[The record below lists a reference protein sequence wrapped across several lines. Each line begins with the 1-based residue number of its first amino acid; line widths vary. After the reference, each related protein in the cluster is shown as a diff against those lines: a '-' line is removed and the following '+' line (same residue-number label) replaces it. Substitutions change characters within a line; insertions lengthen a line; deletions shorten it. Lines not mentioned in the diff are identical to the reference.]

1 RWHGLLHSGARYAV
15 RDQESARECI
25 EENTTLRRI
34 APHTIEDI
42 GGLFAL
48 LPGDDEAYAGQ
59 FVEGC
64 RASGIPTEELSA
76 AAAHRREPL
85 LAPDVKLAFA
95 VPDGGIDSWSLLRSM
110 AADAEARGCR
120 VLVRH
125 PLVGVERDGDRIT
138 AVRVHDAVAGQDR
151 TIGCQWVVN
160 AAGAW
165 AGEVGRMAGVPLKM
179 IAGKG
184 VMVVMASRYVRGV
197 INACRKPA
205 DGDIIV
211 PQHEV
216 AILGT
221 TSEQVPSADDI
232 AVPPADVDRM
242 IDMCAQMVP
251 ALASGR
257 VLRAFAGSRPLY
269 VAEPPADGGD
279 GGGDTRA
286 VSRNFTVIDHPRLDG
301 LDNMYSIVGGKL
313 TTCRQMAEAVV
324 DRLAERMGVTEPCRT
339 ATELL
344 PGADHGTHRVAEPLA
359 RVERDQTYGELI
371 CECELV
377 TRGQVR
383 EAVNDGLTELED
395 LRRKVRLG
403 YGPCQAAFCAW
414 RAAGML
420 AEGSGR
426 RGPGNPEGVP
436 RSVGRGPGNPT
447 TRWSGWSGSW
457 RSAGAGSGRPS
468 GATRPARPCSTTP
481 STAASSTSGARACPT
496 RRPPPPRAADAGRRG
511 RRRGGPGRA
520 GQRHPPGRGGPPGAG
535 PGPRQRLHP
544 LGGWGGRRA
553 RADRRRAGRAATG
566 GDRPP
571 PRGPPLPPG
580 RSGGDPR
587 RPGLVLPL
595 HRRGRPDPRRRPRP
609 QSRPGHRLRHPAT
622 HLPASRAGG
631 GPGNRVGCS
640 TGAGGGGDLRRVPRL
655 LGGPVRGPPA
665 PD

>member
-1 RWHGLLHSGARYAV
+1 METDVVVVGGGVTGVAVLRDLALRGVHAVLVERFDLGTGTSGRWHGLLHSGARYAV

-25 EENTTLRRI
+25 EENTTLRRV

-42 GGLFAL
+42 GGLFVL
-48 LPGDDEAYAGQ
+48 LPGDDEAYAEK

-95 VPDGGIDSWSLLRSM
+95 VPDGGIDSWSLLHSM
-110 AADAEARGCR
+110 AADAEARGCK

-125 PLVGVERDGDRIT
+125 PLVGIDRDGDRIT
-138 AVRVHDAVAGQDR
+138 AVRVHDAVSGEDR

-160 AAGAW
+160 ATGAW
-165 AGEVGRMAGVPLKM
+165 AGDVGRIAGVSLKM

-197 INACRKPA
+197 VNACRKPA

-221 TSEQVPSADDI
+221 TSEQVASADDI
-232 AVPPADVDRM
+232 SVGLADVDRM

-251 ALASGR
+251 AIASGR

-269 VAEPPADGGD
+269 KPEAPAGGD
-279 GGGDTRA
+279 GQEEAGDTRE
-286 VSRNFTVIDHPRLDG
+286 VSRTFTVLDHASRDG
-301 LDNMYSIVGGKL
+301 LDNMFSIVGGKL

-339 ATELL
+339 ATEVL
-344 PGADHGTHRVAEPLA
+344 PGADHGTHQVAEPLA
-359 RVERDQTYGELI
+359 RVERDKAYGELI

-383 EAVNDGLTELED
+383 DAVASGLTELED
-395 LRRKVRLG
+395 LRRKLRLG

-420 AEGSGR
+420 ADARPTGNGSGSAADGGPDVVAGLER
-426 RGPGNPEGVP
+426 WRGQRSTIWGDQARQALLNHAIYRGIFDLHGEGVP
-436 RSVGRGPGNPT
+436 DE
-447 TRWSGWSGSW
+447 
-457 RSAGAGSGRPS
+457 AAAPS
-468 GATRPARPCSTTP
+468 
-481 STAASSTSGARACPT
+481 ARAGE
-496 RRPPPPRAADAGRRG
+496 D
-511 RRRGGPGRA
+511 
-520 GQRHPPGRGGPPGAG
+520 
-535 PGPRQRLHP
+535 
-544 LGGWGGRRA
+544 
-553 RADRRRAGRAATG
+553 
-566 GDRPP
+566 
-571 PRGPPLPPG
+571 
-580 RSGGDPR
+580 
-587 RPGLVLPL
+587 
-595 HRRGRPDPRRRPRP
+595 
-609 QSRPGHRLRHPAT
+609 
-622 HLPASRAGG
+622 
-631 GPGNRVGCS
+631 
-640 TGAGGGGDLRRVPRL
+640 
-655 LGGPVRGPPA
+655 
-665 PD
+665 

>member
-1 RWHGLLHSGARYAV
+1 MMETDVVVVGGGVTGVAVLRDLALRGVRAVLVERFDLGTGTSGRWHGLLHSGARYAV
-15 RDQESARECI
+15 RDQDAARECI

-85 LAPDVKLAFA
+85 LAPDVKLAYA

-110 AADAEARGCR
+110 AADAEAG
-120 VLVRH
+120 
-125 PLVGVERDGDRIT
+125 E
-138 AVRVHDAVAGQDR
+138 DR
-151 TIGCQWVVN
+151 TIGCQWMVN

-197 INACRKPA
+197 VNACRKPA

-221 TSEQVPSADDI
+221 TSEQAPSADDI
-232 AVPPADVDRM
+232 SVPPADVDRM

-251 ALASGR
+251 AIASGR

-269 VAEPPADGGD
+269 VAEPPADGGGD
-279 GGGDTRA
+279 GGGDTRE
-286 VSRNFTVIDHPRLDG
+286 VSRTFTVVDHPKLDG

-339 ATELL
+339 ATEVM
-344 PGADHGTHRVAEPLA
+344 PGADHGPHRVAEPLA
-359 RVERDQTYGELI
+359 RVERDHAYGELI

-383 EAVNDGLTELED
+383 DAVASGLTELED

-420 AEGSGR
+420 AEAGHGSGPGGDQGPDAVVGLER
-426 RGPGNPEGVP
+426 FLEERWRGMRPTIWGDQARQALLNHAIYRGIFDLQGAGVP
-436 RSVGRGPGNPT
+436 DE
-447 TRWSGWSGSW
+447 
-457 RSAGAGSGRPS
+457 AAE
-468 GATRPARPCSTTP
+468 P
-481 STAASSTSGARACPT
+481 STP
-496 RRPPPPRAADAGRRG
+496 AGG
-511 RRRGGPGRA
+511 S
-520 GQRHPPGRGGPPGAG
+520 GGPPGWS
-535 PGPRQRLHP
+535 PG
-544 LGGWGGRRA
+544 
-553 RADRRRAGRAATG
+553 
-566 GDRPP
+566 
-571 PRGPPLPPG
+571 
-580 RSGGDPR
+580 
-587 RPGLVLPL
+587 
-595 HRRGRPDPRRRPRP
+595 
-609 QSRPGHRLRHPAT
+609 
-622 HLPASRAGG
+622 
-631 GPGNRVGCS
+631 
-640 TGAGGGGDLRRVPRL
+640 GAGEG
-655 LGGPVRGPPA
+655 
-665 PD
+665 

>member
-1 RWHGLLHSGARYAV
+1 METDVVVVGGGVTGVAVLRDLALRGVHAVLVERLDLGTGTSGRWHGLLHSGARYAV

-42 GGLFAL
+42 GGLFVL
-48 LPGDDEAYAGQ
+48 LPSDDEAYAGQ

-64 RASGIPTEELSA
+64 RASGIPTEELSQ
-76 AAAHRREPL
+76 AAAHRREPM
-85 LAPDVKLAFA
+85 LAPDLRLAFA
-95 VPDGGIDSWSLLRSM
+95 VPDGGIDSWSLMRSM

-138 AVRVHDAVAGQDR
+138 AVRVHDAVAGEDR

-165 AGEVGRMAGVPLKM
+165 AGEVGRMAGVPITM

-197 INACRKPA
+197 VNACRKPA

-221 TSEQVPSADDI
+221 TSEQVDSPDDI
-232 AVPPADVDRM
+232 SVPPADVDRM

-251 ALASGR
+251 AIASGR

-269 VAEPPADGGD
+269 KPEAPAGD
-279 GGGDTRA
+279 GQGGRGGDTRE
-286 VSRNFTVIDHPRLDG
+286 VSRTFTVLDHASRDG
-301 LDNMYSIVGGKL
+301 LDNMFSIVGGKL

-324 DRLAERMGVTEPCRT
+324 DRLAERMGVTAPCTT

-344 PGADHGTHRVAEPLA
+344 PGADHGTHKVAGPLA
-359 RVERDQTYGELI
+359 RVERDQAYGELI

-377 TRGQVR
+377 TRAQVH
-383 EAVNDGLTELED
+383 EAIAGGLTELED
-395 LRRKVRLG
+395 LRRKVRVG

-420 AEGSGR
+420 AEAQGDGDTPLAGLER
-426 RGPGNPEGVP
+426 FLEERWRGQRSTVWGDQARQALLNHAIYRGIFDLQGLGIPDEAAAANRP
-436 RSVGRGPGNPT
+436 RTEDGDGD
-447 TRWSGWSGSW
+447 
-457 RSAGAGSGRPS
+457 
-468 GATRPARPCSTTP
+468 
-481 STAASSTSGARACPT
+481 PT
-496 RRPPPPRAADAGRRG
+496 RRV
-511 RRRGGPGRA
+511 
-520 GQRHPPGRGGPPGAG
+520 GQELVGDTEGRG
-535 PGPRQRLHP
+535 
-544 LGGWGGRRA
+544 
-553 RADRRRAGRAATG
+553 
-566 GDRPP
+566 
-571 PRGPPLPPG
+571 
-580 RSGGDPR
+580 S
-587 RPGLVLPL
+587 
-595 HRRGRPDPRRRPRP
+595 
-609 QSRPGHRLRHPAT
+609 
-622 HLPASRAGG
+622 SRAGDG
-631 GPGNRVGCS
+631 
-640 TGAGGGGDLRRVPRL
+640 
-655 LGGPVRGPPA
+655 
-665 PD
+665 

>member
-1 RWHGLLHSGARYAV
+1 MNRPPLETDVVVVGGGVTGVAVLRDLALRGVQAILVERFDLGTGTSGRWHGLLHSGARYAV

-42 GGLFAL
+42 GGLFVL

-95 VPDGGIDSWSLLRSM
+95 VPDGGIDSWGLLRSM
-110 AADAEARGCR
+110 AADAEARGCQ

-125 PLVGVERDGDRIT
+125 PIVGVERTGDRIT

-165 AGEVGRMAGVPLKM
+165 AGEVGRMAGVPLTM

-197 INACRKPA
+197 VNACRKPA

-221 TSEQVPSADDI
+221 TSEQVPSPDDI
-232 AVPPADVDRM
+232 SVPVADVDRM

-251 ALASGR
+251 AIASGR

-269 VAEPPADGGD
+269 KPEAPAAGD
-279 GGGDTRA
+279 GQAAGGDTRE
-286 VSRNFTVIDHPRLDG
+286 VSRTFTVLDHASRDG
-301 LDNMYSIVGGKL
+301 LGNMFSIVGGKL

-339 ATELL
+339 ATEVL
-344 PGADHGTHRVAEPLA
+344 PGADHGHHQVAAPLA
-359 RVERDQTYGELI
+359 KVERDQAYGELI

-383 EAVNDGLTELED
+383 EAVASGLTELED
-395 LRRKVRLG
+395 LRRRLRLG

-414 RAAGML
+414 RAAGM
-420 AEGSGR
+420 
-426 RGPGNPEGVP
+426 V
-436 RSVGRGPGNPT
+436 
-447 TRWSGWSGSW
+447 
-457 RSAGAGSGRPS
+457 
-468 GATRPARPCSTTP
+468 
-481 STAASSTSGARACPT
+481 
-496 RRPPPPRAADAGRRG
+496 ADAQ
-511 RRRGGPGRA
+511 PA
-520 GQRHPPGRGGPPGAG
+520 G
-535 PGPRQRLHP
+535 
-544 LGGWGGRRA
+544 
-553 RADRRRAGRAATG
+553 D
-566 GDRPP
+566 GDRA
-571 PRGPPLPPG
+571 
-580 RSGGDPR
+580 
-587 RPGLVLPL
+587 
-595 HRRGRPDPRRRPRP
+595 PDPVAGLERFLEERWRGQ
-609 QSRPGHRLRHPAT
+609 QST
-622 HLPASRAGG
+622 IW
-631 GPGNRVGCS
+631 
-640 TGAGGGGDLRRVPRL
+640 GDQARQAL
-655 LGGPVRGPPA
+655 
-665 PD
+665 

>member
-1 RWHGLLHSGARYAV
+1 MTAPLETDVVVVGGGVTGVAVLRDLALRGVHAILVERFDLGTGTSGRWHGLLHSGARYAV

-42 GGLFAL
+42 GGLFVL

-125 PLVGVERDGDRIT
+125 PMVGVERDGDRIT
-138 AVRVHDAVAGQDR
+138 AVRVHDAVAGEDR
-151 TIGCQWVVN
+151 LIGCQWVVN

-165 AGEVGRMAGVPLKM
+165 AGEVGRMAGVPITM

-197 INACRKPA
+197 VNACRKPA

-221 TSEQVPSADDI
+221 TSEQVPSPDDI
-232 AVPPADVDRM
+232 SVAPADVDRM

-251 ALASGR
+251 AIASGR

-269 VAEPPADGGD
+269 KPEAPAGGGSGGD
-279 GGGDTRA
+279 GGGGDTRE
-286 VSRNFTVIDHPRLDG
+286 VSRTFTVLDHASRDG
-301 LDNMYSIVGGKL
+301 LDNMFSIVGGKL

-339 ATELL
+339 ATEVL
-344 PGADHGTHRVAEPLA
+344 PGADHGPHRLAEPLA
-359 RVERDQTYGELI
+359 RVERDQAYGELI

-383 EAVNDGLTELED
+383 QAVADGLTELED
-395 LRRKVRLG
+395 LRRKLRLG

-420 AEGSGR
+420 AEAQGAGDGASGDGA
-426 RGPGNPEGVP
+426 RGPDPVAGLERFMEERWRGQRSTIWGDQARQALLNHAIYRGIFDLQGDGVP
-436 RSVGRGPGNPT
+436 DEAAAVLEQPRTGPG
-447 TRWSGWSGSW
+447 
-457 RSAGAGSGRPS
+457 AGD
-468 GATRPARPCSTTP
+468 
-481 STAASSTSGARACPT
+481 PT
-496 RRPPPPRAADAGRRG
+496 RRVGQELVGDTEGRTSS
-511 RRRGGPGRA
+511 
-520 GQRHPPGRGGPPGAG
+520 
-535 PGPRQRLHP
+535 
-544 LGGWGGRRA
+544 
-553 RADRRRAGRAATG
+553 RADGR
-566 GDRPP
+566 
-571 PRGPPLPPG
+571 
-580 RSGGDPR
+580 
-587 RPGLVLPL
+587 
-595 HRRGRPDPRRRPRP
+595 
-609 QSRPGHRLRHPAT
+609 
-622 HLPASRAGG
+622 
-631 GPGNRVGCS
+631 
-640 TGAGGGGDLRRVPRL
+640 
-655 LGGPVRGPPA
+655 
-665 PD
+665 

>member
-1 RWHGLLHSGARYAV
+1 MTTTLETDVVVVGGGVTGVAVLRDLALRGVHAILVERFDLGTGTSGRWHGLLHSGARYAV

-42 GGLFAL
+42 GGLFVL
-48 LPGDDEAYAGQ
+48 LPPDDEAYAAQ

-64 RASGIPTEELSA
+64 RASGIPTEELST

-85 LAPDVKLAFA
+85 LAPDVRLAFA
-95 VPDGGIDSWSLLRSM
+95 VPDGGIDSWALLRSM
-110 AADAEARGCR
+110 AADVEARGCQ

-125 PLVGVERDGDRIT
+125 PIVGVERTGDRIT

-165 AGEVGRMAGVPLKM
+165 AGDVGRMAGVPLTM

-197 INACRKPA
+197 VNACRKPA

-221 TSEQVPSADDI
+221 TSEQVSSADNI
-232 AVPPADVDRM
+232 SVPPADVDRM

-251 ALASGR
+251 AIASGR

-269 VAEPPADGGD
+269 KPEAPAGG
-279 GGGDTRA
+279 GAGGAGGDTRE
-286 VSRNFTVIDHPRLDG
+286 VSRTFTVLDHASRDG
-301 LDNMYSIVGGKL
+301 LDNMFSIVGGKL

-339 ATELL
+339 ATEVL
-344 PGADHGTHRVAEPLA
+344 PGADHGHHQVAAPLA
-359 RVERDQTYGELI
+359 RVERDQAYGELI

-383 EAVNDGLTELED
+383 EAVASGLTELED

-420 AEGSGR
+420 AEGSGEGDPVAGLER
-426 RGPGNPEGVP
+426 FLEERWRGQQSTIWGDQARQALLNHAIYRGIFDLRGDGVP
-436 RSVGRGPGNPT
+436 DEAAAVSPEE
-447 TRWSGWSGSW
+447 
-457 RSAGAGSGRPS
+457 GA
-468 GATRPARPCSTTP
+468 
-481 STAASSTSGARACPT
+481 
-496 RRPPPPRAADAGRRG
+496 
-511 RRRGGPGRA
+511 
-520 GQRHPPGRGGPPGAG
+520 
-535 PGPRQRLHP
+535 
-544 LGGWGGRRA
+544 
-553 RADRRRAGRAATG
+553 
-566 GDRPP
+566 
-571 PRGPPLPPG
+571 
-580 RSGGDPR
+580 
-587 RPGLVLPL
+587 
-595 HRRGRPDPRRRPRP
+595 
-609 QSRPGHRLRHPAT
+609 
-622 HLPASRAGG
+622 
-631 GPGNRVGCS
+631 
-640 TGAGGGGDLRRVPRL
+640 
-655 LGGPVRGPPA
+655 
-665 PD
+665 

>member
-1 RWHGLLHSGARYAV
+1 MTADLETDVVVVGGGVTGVAVLRDLALRGVHAILVERFDLGTGTSGRWHGLLHSGARYAV

-42 GGLFAL
+42 GGLFVL

-64 RASGIPTEELSA
+64 RASGIPTEELSP

-95 VPDGGIDSWSLLRSM
+95 VPDGGIDSWSLLHSM
-110 AADAEARGCR
+110 AADAEARGCQ

-125 PLVGVERDGDRIT
+125 PIVGVERSGDRIN

-165 AGEVGRMAGVPLKM
+165 AGEVGRMAGVPITM

-184 VMVVMASRYVRGV
+184 VMVVMASRYVHGV
-197 INACRKPA
+197 VNACRKPA

-221 TSEQVPSADDI
+221 TSEQVPSPDDI
-232 AVPPADVDRM
+232 SVPPADVDRM
-242 IDMCAQMVP
+242 VDMCAQMVP
-251 ALASGR
+251 AIASGR

-269 VAEPPADGGD
+269 KPEAPAGGD
-279 GGGDTRA
+279 GGGSGGDTRE
-286 VSRNFTVIDHPRLDG
+286 VSRTFTVLDHASRDG
-301 LDNMYSIVGGKL
+301 LDNMFSIVGGKL

-339 ATELL
+339 ATEVL
-344 PGADHGTHRVAEPLA
+344 PGADHGYHRQAEPLA
-359 RVERDQTYGELI
+359 RVERDQAYGELI

-383 EAVNDGLTELED
+383 QAVADGLTELED
-395 LRRKVRLG
+395 LRRKLRLG

-420 AEGSGR
+420 AEGSGEPHDGPAGRESAPR
-426 RGPGNPEGVP
+426 RPEG
-436 RSVGRGPGNPT
+436 
-447 TRWSGWSGSW
+447 
-457 RSAGAGSGRPS
+457 AGASDPVAGLERFLEERWRGQQSTIWGDQ
-468 GATRPARPCSTTP
+468 ARQALLNHAIYRGIFDLRGDGMPDE
-481 STAASSTSGARACPT
+481 AAAALDQPPRTEPGTGDPT
-496 RRPPPPRAADAGRRG
+496 RRVGEE
-511 RRRGGPGRA
+511 
-520 GQRHPPGRGGPPGAG
+520 
-535 PGPRQRLHP
+535 LV
-544 LGGWGGRRA
+544 
-553 RADRRRAGRAATG
+553 
-566 GDRPP
+566 GDSE
-571 PRGPPLPPG
+571 G
-580 RSGGDPR
+580 RS
-587 RPGLVLPL
+587 
-595 HRRGRPDPRRRPRP
+595 
-609 QSRPGHRLRHPAT
+609 S
-622 HLPASRAGG
+622 SRAEG
-631 GPGNRVGCS
+631 R
-640 TGAGGGGDLRRVPRL
+640 
-655 LGGPVRGPPA
+655 
-665 PD
+665 

>member
-1 RWHGLLHSGARYAV
+1 MMETDVVVVGGGVTGVAVLRDLALRGVRAVLVERFDLGTGTSGRWHGLLHSGARYAV

-25 EENTTLRRI
+25 EENTTLRRV

-42 GGLFAL
+42 GGLFVL
-48 LPGDDEAYAGQ
+48 LPGDDEAYAEQ

-76 AAAHRREPL
+76 AASHRREPL
-85 LAPDVKLAFA
+85 LAPDVRLAFA
-95 VPDGGIDSWSLLRSM
+95 VPDGGIDSWSLLHSM
-110 AADAEARGCR
+110 AADAEARGCK

-125 PLVGVERDGDRIT
+125 PLVGMERNGDRIT
-138 AVRVHDAVAGQDR
+138 AVRVHDAVAGEDR

-165 AGEVGRMAGVPLKM
+165 AGDVGKMAGVPLTM

-221 TSEQVPSADDI
+221 TSEQVASADDI
-232 AVPPADVDRM
+232 SVPPADVDRM

-251 ALASGR
+251 AIASGR

-269 VAEPPADGGD
+269 KPEAPAGGD
-279 GGGDTRA
+279 GGGDTRE
-286 VSRNFTVIDHPRLDG
+286 VSRTFTVLDHASRDG
-301 LDNMYSIVGGKL
+301 LDNMFSIVGGKL

-339 ATELL
+339 ATEVL
-344 PGADHGTHRVAEPLA
+344 PGADHGSHRLAEPLA
-359 RVERDQTYGELI
+359 RVERDYAYGELL

-383 EAVNDGLTELED
+383 EAVAGGLTELED
-395 LRRKVRLG
+395 LRRRLRVG

-420 AEGSGR
+420 AEARAPAQGSGDGAGPDGDR
-426 RGPGNPEGVP
+426 EPDPLAGLERFLEERWRGQRSTIWGDQARQALLNHAIYRGIFDLHGDGVP
-436 RSVGRGPGNPT
+436 DEAAAV
-447 TRWSGWSGSW
+447 
-457 RSAGAGSGRPS
+457 
-468 GATRPARPCSTTP
+468 
-481 STAASSTSGARACPT
+481 TAAPTEDGGGDPT
-496 RRPPPPRAADAGRRG
+496 RRVGDELVGDSEGRTSS
-511 RRRGGPGRA
+511 
-520 GQRHPPGRGGPPGAG
+520 GAG
-535 PGPRQRLHP
+535 
-544 LGGWGGRRA
+544 A
-553 RADRRRAGRAATG
+553 
-566 GDRPP
+566 
-571 PRGPPLPPG
+571 
-580 RSGGDPR
+580 
-587 RPGLVLPL
+587 
-595 HRRGRPDPRRRPRP
+595 
-609 QSRPGHRLRHPAT
+609 
-622 HLPASRAGG
+622 
-631 GPGNRVGCS
+631 
-640 TGAGGGGDLRRVPRL
+640 
-655 LGGPVRGPPA
+655 
-665 PD
+665 